1 MRPQGARWSPV
12 MRKLLLPLVLAASL
26 LPQAANAWW
35 QQDWSYRKPVSVDT
49 TPKGAN
55 IAEPLGRMPVL
66 VRLHAG
72 NFQFDGVQEKGAD
85 LRFVA
90 ADDKTPLNSQVEQF
104 DPLLGMAL
112 VWVDVPAVA
121 GGARQDLWMYYGN
134 AKAAASTS
142 ASPFDAD
149 YTAVYHFD
157 GTSGAAPTDATAYH
171 NNAQAGVAVGEG
183 LIGQAAKLDG
193 KNGIALPA
201 SESLKVGPG
210 GAMTVGAWIR
220 AEANANGALFVRR
233 DAGNALV
240 VGLAN
245 GVPYVRLGQQ
255 QAAAQEA
262 LGAQQW
268 THVAVAAGNGDVV
281 LLVNGKEVAKLAA
294 SLPALTGPTTVGIDP
309 SGDQPGF
316 VGDIDELRI
325 SRVRRPTPLL
335 AAEAAM
341 QGSDSKLVAY
351 GPDEKQAGGGFGEI
365 GFILNNVPVD
375 AWVVIGLLAIMS
387 VLSWWVTYTKAT
399 YVGRVSRANDAFMEQ
414 FRKIGHR
421 LEALAESIP
430 ANATLQKAVADS
442 SLYRLYQVA
451 VNELRT
457 RRGQEGTQRV
467 TTETIEAIRASMDAT
482 RVRENQRLNRG
493 LVLLTISISGG
504 PYLGLLGTVVGII
517 LVFAA
522 VALAGEVNINAI
534 APGIAAALVATVVGL
549 FVAIPALFSYNY
561 LLTRNKNVSADMDVF
576 VDEFVTRLAE
586 LHAMPEGVLAEAEA
600 EGGGH
605 MDRFVAEL
613 MRRFAEAGLVPAVRG
628 SGSPSMSPA
637 ARADG
642 RA

>member
-1 MRPQGARWSPV
+1 
-12 MRKLLLPLVLAASL
+12 MRKFLLSMALAATL
-26 LPQAANAWW
+26 MPQAAQAWW
-35 QQDWSYRKPVSVDT
+35 QPDWSYRKPVSVDT
-49 TPKGAN
+49 TPNGAN
-55 IAEPLGRMPVL
+55 IAEPLGRVPVL

-90 ADDKTPLNSQVEQF
+90 ADDKTPLSAQVEQF

-121 GGARQDLWMYYGN
+121 GGAKQDLWMYYGN
-134 AKAAASTS
+134 AKAAPASGGG
-142 ASPFDAD
+142 SPFDAD

-157 GTSGAAPTDATAYH
+157 GTSGSAPTDATAYH
-171 NNAQAGVAVGEG
+171 NNTQGGVSIGEG

-193 KNGIALPA
+193 KGSIALPA

-210 GAMTVGAWIR
+210 GAMTIGAWIR
-220 AEANANGALFVRR
+220 AEANANAALFVLR
-233 DAGNALV
+233 DVGSALI

-245 GVPYVRLGQQ
+245 GIPYVRLGQQ
-255 QAAAQEA
+255 QATAQDA
-262 LGAQQW
+262 IGSQQW
-268 THVAVAAGNGDVV
+268 THVVVTAGNGEIALV
-281 LLVNGKEVAKLAA
+281 VNGKEVARLAA
-294 SLPALTGPTTVGIDP
+294 QLPALTGAITVGAD
-309 SGDQPGF
+309 SAGELPGL
-316 VGDIDELRI
+316 VGDIDELRV
-325 SRVRRPTPLL
+325 SRVRRATALL

-341 QGSDSKLVAY
+341 QGGDSKLVAY
-351 GPDEKQAGGGFGEI
+351 GPDEKQASGGFGEI
-365 GFILNNVPVD
+365 GFILANVPVD

-399 YVGRVSRANDAFMEQ
+399 YVGRVSRANDVFMEQ

-421 LEALAESIP
+421 LEAIAESIP
-430 ANATLQKAVADS
+430 ANAALQKLLADS

-457 RRGQEGTQRV
+457 RREQEGTLMV
-467 TTETIEAIRASMDAT
+467 TTESIEAIRASMDAT

-522 VALAGEVNINAI
+522 VAMAGEVNINAI

-586 LHAMPEGVLAEAEA
+586 LHAMPEAASV
-600 EGGGH
+600 EGGAEPSAQ

-613 MRRFAEAGLVPAVRG
+613 IRRFTEVGLFPAVHGGG
-628 SGSPSMSPA
+628 SDDMSRP
-637 ARADG
+637 ARAYERG
-642 RA
+642 NV

>member
-1 MRPQGARWSPV
+1 

-375 AWVVIGLLAIMS
+375 AVVIVKRCACTEWIVVLHLQFHIHGLRQGPRPHHWHYVPVRRRVQRCQLLLRCVEIRHTAFRERRHGIAHSGRRVMLGANHTQS
-387 VLSWWVTYTKAT
+387 PHAGFNHLQQYHAGGHSLLWQFHHHGLKSALLIALLQCGARALNIFDGASWSKEWLDRFLDLDFVEHRVTAYHVLRDIEARRRALFCLRCLRAGNTGLRQDDEQHRSHRQARALPDPVFAGRFHTPPSCWYW
-399 YVGRVSRANDAFMEQ
+399 RVS
-414 FRKIGHR
+414 
-421 LEALAESIP
+421 AL
-430 ANATLQKAVADS
+430 
-442 SLYRLYQVA
+442 
-451 VNELRT
+451 
-457 RRGQEGTQRV
+457 RRPRCQ
-467 TTETIEAIRASMDAT
+467 
-482 RVRENQRLNRG
+482 
-493 LVLLTISISGG
+493 
-504 PYLGLLGTVVGII
+504 
-517 LVFAA
+517 
-522 VALAGEVNINAI
+522 AL
-534 APGIAAALVATVVGL
+534 PC
-549 FVAIPALFSYNY
+549 PPHCH
-561 LLTRNKNVSADMDVF
+561 
-576 VDEFVTRLAE
+576 LA
-586 LHAMPEGVLAEAEA
+586 H
-600 EGGGH
+600 
-605 MDRFVAEL
+605 
-613 MRRFAEAGLVPAVRG
+613 
-628 SGSPSMSPA
+628 
-637 ARADG
+637 
-642 RA
+642 

>member
-1 MRPQGARWSPV
+1 
-12 MRKLLLPLVLAASL
+12 MRKFLLSLAFAATVV
-26 LPQAANAWW
+26 PQAAQAWW
-35 QQDWSYRKPVSVDT
+35 QPEWSYRKPVSVDT
-49 TPKGAN
+49 TPNGAN
-55 IAEPLGRMPVL
+55 VAEPLGRVPVL

-121 GGARQDLWMYYGN
+121 GGARQDMWMYYGN
-134 AKAAASTS
+134 PKATPVSGST
-142 ASPFDAD
+142 SPFDAD
-149 YTAVYHFD
+149 YTAIYHFD
-157 GTSGAAPTDATAYH
+157 GTSGAAPVDATGYH
-171 NNAQAGVAVGEG
+171 NNAQGGVPLGEG
-183 LIGQAAKLDG
+183 LIGQGAKLDG
-193 KNGIALPA
+193 KSSIALPE

-210 GAMTVGAWIR
+210 GALTMGAWVR
-220 AEANANGALFVRR
+220 AEANTNGAIFVRR
-233 DAGNALV
+233 DAGNTLV

-255 QAAAQEA
+255 QAAAQQA
-262 LGAQQW
+262 IGAQQW
-268 THVAVAAGNGDVV
+268 THVAVAAANSEIA

-294 SLPALTGPTTVGIDP
+294 PLPALTGPTSVGGDP
-309 SGDQPGF
+309 AGELPGL
-316 VGDIDELRI
+316 VGDVDELRI
-325 SRVRRPTPLL
+325 SRVRRPTALL
-335 AAEAAM
+335 AAEAVM
-341 QGSDSKLVAY
+341 QGSESKLVAY

-365 GFILNNVPVD
+365 GFILANVPVD

-399 YVGRVSRANDAFMEQ
+399 YVGRVSRANDAFLEQ

-421 LEALAESIP
+421 LEAIAESIP
-430 ANATLQKAVADS
+430 ANAALQKVMAHS

-457 RRGQEGTQRV
+457 RREQEDSQVV
-467 TTETIEAIRASMDAT
+467 TSETIEAIRASMDAI

-522 VALAGEVNINAI
+522 VAMAGEVNINAI

-586 LHAMPEGVLAEAEA
+586 LHAMPEAAPAEVGAEASA
-600 EGGGH
+600 H
-605 MDRFVAEL
+605 MDRFVEEL
-613 MRRFAEAGLVPAVRG
+613 MRRFAQAGLVPAVDGRDSDDVLRPARAYERG
-628 SGSPSMSPA
+628 SV
-637 ARADG
+637 
-642 RA
+642 

>member
-1 MRPQGARWSPV
+1 MRN
-12 MRKLLLPLVLAASL
+12 LLLSLVLAGSL
-26 LPQAANAWW
+26 LPQAAQAWW

-72 NFQFDGVQEKGAD
+72 NFQFDGVQDKGGD

-90 ADDKTPLNSQVEQF
+90 ADDKTPLNHQVEQF

-134 AKAAASTS
+134 AKAAAAGAT

-149 YTAVYHFD
+149 YTAVLHFD
-157 GTSGAAPTDATAYH
+157 GASGSAPADATAYH
-171 NNAQAGVAVGEG
+171 NNAQAGVATGEG

-193 KNGIALPA
+193 KGGIALPA
-201 SESLKVGPG
+201 SESLKVAAD
-210 GAMTVGAWIR
+210 GAMTFGAWVR
-220 AEANANGALFVRR
+220 VEGGANGALFVRR
-233 DAGNALV
+233 EAGGALV
-240 VGLAN
+240 AGLAN
-245 GVPYVRLGQQ
+245 GVPYVRVGQQ
-255 QAAAQEA
+255 QATAPQA

-268 THVAVAAGNGDVV
+268 THVAVAAGGGEVA
-281 LLVNGKEVAKLAA
+281 LLVNGKEVARVAA
-294 SLPALTGPTTVGIDP
+294 ALPALSGAAVVGADP
-309 SGDQPGF
+309 AGELPGL
-316 VGDIDELRI
+316 VGELDEVRI
-325 SRVRRPTPLL
+325 SRVRRPSVLL

-341 QGSDSKLVAY
+341 QGADSRLLAY

-365 GFILNNVPVD
+365 GFILANVPAD
-375 AWVVIGLLAIMS
+375 AWAVIGLLGIMA

-399 YVGRVSRANDAFMEQ
+399 YVSRVSRANDEFLAQ
-414 FRKIGHR
+414 FRKVGHR

-430 ANATLQKAVADS
+430 AHQELARRMEAS

-451 VNELRT
+451 LGELRS
-457 RRGQEGTQRV
+457 RREQDGGKAV
-467 TTETIEAIRASMDAT
+467 TAETIEAIRASMDAT

-522 VALAGEVNINAI
+522 VAMAGEVNINAI

-586 LHAMPEGVLAEAEA
+586 LHAGGEGALAEAGA
-600 EGGGH
+600 QAGVH

-613 MRRFAEAGLVPAVRG
+613 MRRFGEAGLVPAPR
-628 SGSPSMSPA
+628 SGGGGGASLAPA
-637 ARADG
+637 ARAG
-642 RA
+642 ERGTGAA

>member
-1 MRPQGARWSPV
+1 
-12 MRKLLLPLVLAASL
+12 MRKLLLSLALAASL
-26 LPQAANAWW
+26 LPQAAQAWW

-49 TPKGAN
+49 TPNGAN

-90 ADDKTPLNSQVEQF
+90 ADDKTPLNYQVEHF

-134 AKAAASTS
+134 QKAAPASATT
-142 ASPFDAD
+142 APFDAD
-149 YTAVYHFD
+149 YTVVYHFD
-157 GTSGAAPTDATAYH
+157 GSSGATPADATAYH
-171 NNAQAGVAVGEG
+171 NNAQAGVPVGEG

-193 KNGIALPA
+193 KSGIVLPA

-210 GAMTVGAWIR
+210 GAMTIGGWLR
-220 AEANANGALFVRR
+220 TDANANGALFVRR
-233 DAGNALV
+233 DGGNALI
-240 VGLAN
+240 VGLDN

-255 QAAAQEA
+255 QAAAQQA
-262 LGAQQW
+262 IGAQQW
-268 THVAVAAGNGDVV
+268 THVAVTAGSGEIV
-281 LLVNGKEVAKLAA
+281 LLVNGKEAAKLAA
-294 SLPALTGPTTVGIDP
+294 PLPALTGPITVGIDP
-309 SGDQPGF
+309 SGELTGL
-316 VGDIDELRI
+316 VADIDELRV
-325 SRVRRPTPLL
+325 SRVRRPTALL
-335 AAEAAM
+335 AAEAVM

-365 GFILNNVPVD
+365 GFILTNVPVD

-387 VLSWWVTYTKAT
+387 VLSWWVTYTKSM
-399 YVGRVSRANDAFMEQ
+399 YVSRVSRANDAFMEQ

-421 LEALAESIP
+421 LQALAETIP
-430 ANATLQKAVADS
+430 GNAALEKVTRDS
-442 SLYRLYQVA
+442 SLYRIYQVA
-451 VNELRT
+451 VGELRT
-457 RRGQEGTQRV
+457 RRQQEGTQTV

-586 LHAMPEGVLAEAEA
+586 LHAMPETMLAEAGA
-600 EGGGH
+600 DAGLH
-605 MDRFVAEL
+605 RDQMDRFVAEL
-613 MRRFAEAGLVPAVRG
+613 MRRFAEAGLVPATRG
-628 SGSPSMSPA
+628 GGSAGMSPA
-637 ARADG
+637 ARADERG
-642 RA
+642 NV

>member
-1 MRPQGARWSPV
+1 
-12 MRKLLLPLVLAASL
+12 MRKLLLSLALAAGL
-26 LPQAANAWW
+26 LPQAAQAWW
-35 QQDWSYRKPVSVDT
+35 QQEWSYRKPVSVDT
-49 TPKGAN
+49 TPNGAN
-55 IAEPLGRMPVL
+55 IAEPLGRVPVL

-72 NFQFDGVQEKGAD
+72 NFQFDGVHEKGAD

-90 ADDKTPLNSQVEQF
+90 ADDKTPLAAQVEQF

-134 AKAAASTS
+134 QKATPGGGA

-157 GTSGAAPTDATAYH
+157 GASGTAPADATAYH
-171 NNAQAGVAVGEG
+171 NNAQGGVAVGEG

-193 KNGIALPA
+193 KQGMALPA

-210 GAMTVGAWIR
+210 GALTMGAWIR
-220 AEANANGALFVRR
+220 TDANASGALFVRR

-245 GVPYVRLGQQ
+245 GVPYVRLGAQ
-255 QAAAQEA
+255 QAAAQQA
-262 LGAQQW
+262 IGAQQW
-268 THVAVAAGNGDVV
+268 THVAVAAGNGEIA
-281 LLVNGKEVAKLAA
+281 LLVNGKEAAKLAA
-294 SLPALTGPTTVGIDP
+294 ALPALTGPATVGADP
-309 SGDQPGF
+309 SGDLPAL
-316 VGDIDELRI
+316 VADVDELRV
-325 SRVRRPTPLL
+325 SRVRRPTALL

-341 QGSDSKLVAY
+341 QGSESKLVAY

-365 GFILNNVPVD
+365 GFILTNVPVD

-421 LEALAESIP
+421 LEALAEAIP
-430 ANATLQKAVADS
+430 ANAALERTLRDS

-457 RRGQEGTQRV
+457 RRQQEGTQTV

-586 LHAMPEGVLAEAEA
+586 LHAMPETLLAEAGA
-600 EGGGH
+600 DAGAH

-613 MRRFAEAGLVPAVRG
+613 MRRFAEAGLVPAQRG
-628 SGSPSMSPA
+628 GGSVGLSPA
-637 ARADG
+637 APADG
-642 RA
+642 RGNV